1 MGKYNQGI
9 LGPFSGKVGSVV
21 GSSWKGVNYIKSLP
35 GPNASNTEAQQKQR
49 SRFKSVVSLAS
60 SLMSSLIRPVW
71 NLVGG
76 KMTGY
81 NLFVKTNMPAFDESG
96 TLVNYSD
103 FHASLGA
110 LALPENLT
118 IQDDADVAS
127 GIELSWLDESE
138 TGIGN
143 ADDKLHLLV
152 MTEDKVHILNTASVR
167 SDESAGITL
176 PVGVGNV
183 HVYAFFGMTDG
194 SKFSQ
199 DLYSLVD
206 LS

>member
-9 LGPFSGKVGSVV
+9 LGPFTGKVGAIV

-49 SRFKSVVSLAS
+49 TRFKSVVSLAS
-60 SLMSSLIRPVW
+60 SLLSSLIRPVW
-71 NLVGG
+71 NLVSG

-103 FHASLGA
+103 FHASVGA
-110 LALPENLT
+110 LPLPGNLN
-118 IQDDADVAS
+118 IQDDTDVVL
-127 GIELSWLDESE
+127 GIELAWKDESG
-138 TGIGN
+138 TGIGE

-152 MTEDKVHILNTASVR
+152 MTTDKVHILNTTAVR
-167 SDESAGITL
+167 SDQSAEITL
-176 PVGVGNV
+176 PVAVGNI
-183 HVYAFFGMTDG
+183 HVYAFFGTAEGD
-194 SKFSQ
+194 KFSP
-199 DLYSLVD
+199 DLYSAIL
-206 LS
+206 LT

>member
-9 LGPFSGKVGSVV
+9 LGPFTGKVGSIV

-35 GPNASNTEAQQKQR
+35 GPNTSNSEAQQKQR

-60 SLMSSLIRPVW
+60 SLMSTLIRPIW
-71 NLVGG
+71 NLVSG

-96 TLVNYSD
+96 TLVNYSE
-103 FHASLGA
+103 FHASVGVLPI
-110 LALPENLT
+110 PENLT
-118 IQDDADVAS
+118 IQDDADVSS
-127 GIELSWLDESE
+127 GIELSWKDESG
-138 TGIGN
+138 TGVGN

-152 MTEDKVHILNTASVR
+152 MNDEKVHILNTTSIR
-167 SDESAGITL
+167 SDQSAEITL
-176 PVGVGNV
+176 PVLAGDV
-183 HVYAFFGMTDG
+183 HVYAFFESAEGDQFSPDTY
-194 SKFSQ
+194 SKI
-199 DLYSLVD
+199 V

>member
-9 LGPFSGKVGSVV
+9 LGPFTGKVGAIV
-21 GSSWKGVNYIKSLP
+21 GSSWRGVNYIKSLP
-35 GPNASNTEAQQKQR
+35 GPNASNSEAQQKQR

-60 SLMSSLIRPVW
+60 SLMESLIRPVW

-96 TLVNYSD
+96 ALVNYSD
-103 FHASLGA
+103 FHASMGA
-110 LALPENLT
+110 LPLPEILT
-118 IQDDADVAS
+118 LQDDADVVS
-127 GIELSWLDESE
+127 GIELSWKDDSA
-138 TGIGN
+138 TGVGN

-152 MTEDKVHILNTASVR
+152 MTPERVHILNTASVR
-167 SDESAGITL
+167 SDQSAEITL
-176 PVGVGNV
+176 PVAAGNV
-183 HVYAFFGMTDG
+183 HVYAFFGTADG
-194 SKFSQ
+194 AKFSA
-199 DLYSLVD
+199 DFYSLVV